1 VQLQNS
7 HERFEKK
14 GIKVAAV
21 SYDSAAILKDFADR
35 HKIDFPLLADPDSK
49 IIRSFNVLNAEATGI
64 TQGMAHPGYFYL
76 DGHGIIREAFFDPN
90 YLNRYTANNVLAKL
104 FPELAVEVASSV
116 EAPHL
121 QLTLEQSDRTAI
133 PGSHLSLIAE
143 VGLAA
148 DVHVYSPAVVGYK
161 PIQLQLEASPEF
173 EPAAVVY
180 PQSKNLYLKAIKEN
194 VPVFE
199 GKFRIVQDVK
209 VAATRDFIESLG
221 TEGKTITIKGELRYQ
236 ACDTRVCYPPA
247 SVPVEWHLQVAPI
260 DRQRSPE
267 AIRHK

>member
-1 VQLQNS
+1 M
-7 HERFEKK
+7 
-14 GIKVAAV
+14 AAI
-21 SYDSAAILKDFADR
+21 SYDSPAILKDFADR
-35 HKIDFPLLADPDSK
+35 HRIDFPLLADPDSTV
-49 IIRSFNVLNAEATGI
+49 IHRFNVFNEEATGM

-76 DGHGIIREAFFDPN
+76 DRDGTIREAFFDAN
-90 YLNRYTANNVLAKL
+90 YVNRYTANNVLAKL
-104 FPELAVEVASSV
+104 FPELAEEVTSTV

-133 PGSHLSLIAE
+133 PGSHLSLVAE
-143 VGLAA
+143 VRLAP
-148 DVHVYSPAVVGYK
+148 DVHVYSPSVVGYK
-161 PIQLQLEASPEF
+161 PIQLRLEASPEID
-173 EPAAVVY
+173 PAALVY
-180 PQSKNLYLKAIKEN
+180 PQSKNLYLKVIKEN

-209 VAATRDFIESLG
+209 VAATRDFIGSLG
-221 TEGKTITIKGELRYQ
+221 TEGKTIAVKGELQYQ

-247 SVPVEWHLQVAPI
+247 SVPVEWHLQVVPV